1 VAEEPES
8 DTRVAM
14 SSGGEEKFEVAPAAG
29 PLPAQGEGGGTGPAQ
44 GLTVPPPSTTPSD
57 PPTSSAPPSPPLGPA
72 GWARF
77 VRDRWLSIDLRT
89 LGLFRIAFGLCLIAN
104 LLDHWAGGNLARF
117 FSNEGVLT
125 NHYALY
131 APIQQRVW
139 SLLFAFSRPGEVAVA
154 FSLILAVY
162 VLYTIGWRT
171 RLMQILTLVCFIS
184 LLNRNLLLQ
193 DGGSFTCS
201 VLAVWTTFL
210 PLGARFSVDAWR
222 AVRLAAVQK
231 TSGGE
236 DGGGST
242 GRATSGGAPAMH
254 VSFVCLALLLQLAA
268 IYGLNAANKTGP
280 TWTGGTAVHYIF
292 WLNSRNTWL
301 AGLMRAHE
309 PAWLSPLLTRGTL
322 VFEWSAPFLALSPV
336 FQTPLRRVLI
346 ASMWCFHLGIASLMS
361 LGPFA
366 YAMMA
371 FSLLLLGP
379 NDWRVLEPRG
389 RRALSWLARRM
400 APAVGIARRL
410 GPLVEVGLLPVAGLV
425 ARLPADVGASL
436 RRSALVLREGA
447 AVSLAVLMLVE
458 LTLANGAIPPAL
470 QLKGR
475 PQWMG
480 EILYYLRIYQTWSM
494 FAPEVPREDGVI
506 VVDAVL
512 SDGSH
517 LDPFTGRP
525 PDFQRP
531 LGGPCRYDH
540 DWSEY
545 TYYFPWDRHRAYRI
559 GLRDH
564 IVEVAATWP
573 PEHPRLRSFEVFWVS
588 ADLPPPGE
596 RDARNLRRESLIA
609 WDGR

>member
-1 VAEEPES
+1 
-8 DTRVAM
+8 M
-14 SSGGEEKFEVAPAAG
+14 
-29 PLPAQGEGGGTGPAQ
+29 
-44 GLTVPPPSTTPSD
+44 VPPPSTTSSPA
-57 PPTSSAPPSPPLGPA
+57 PLPSAPPSPAFGSA

-77 VRDRWLSIDLRT
+77 VRERWLSIDLRT

-104 LLDHWAGGNLARF
+104 LVDHWAGGNLGRF

-125 NHYALY
+125 NHYALFS
-131 APIQQRVW
+131 PIQQRVW

-154 FSLILAVY
+154 FSLILVVY

-171 RLMQILTLVCFIS
+171 KLMQILTLVCFIS

-222 AVRLAAVQK
+222 AARLAGAS
-231 TSGGE
+231 SGETGG
-236 DGGGST
+236 DGSS
-242 GRATSGGAPAMH
+242 RATAAPSLH

-268 IYGLNAANKTGP
+268 IYGLNAANKSGP
-280 TWTGGTAVHYIF
+280 TWRGGTAVHYIF

-301 AGLMRAHE
+301 AGLVRAHE

-322 VFEWSAPFLALSPV
+322 VFEWSAPVLALSPV

-389 RRALSWLARRM
+389 RRALSWLA
-400 APAVGIARRL
+400 GRL
-410 GPLVEVGLLPVAGLV
+410 GPVIRGARGLAPLV
-425 ARLPADVGASL
+425 ATQVLPAASLVTRLPSEARARL
-436 RRSALVLREGA
+436 RRSAHVLREGT
-447 AVSLAVLMLVE
+447 AVLLAILMFVE

-475 PQWMG
+475 PPWMG
-480 EILYYLRIYQTWSM
+480 EVLYYLRIYQTWSM

-517 LDPFTGRP
+517 LDPFTDRP
-525 PDFQRP
+525 PDFERP

-545 TYYFPWDRHRAYRI
+545 TYYFPWDRHRPYRI

-564 IVEVAATWP
+564 ILEVAAAWP
-573 PEHPRLRSFEVFWVS
+573 PEHPRLQSFEVFWVS
-588 ADLPPPGE
+588 ADLPPPGQMG
-596 RDARNLRRESLIA
+596 ARNLRRESLIG
-609 WDGR
+609 WNGR

>member
-1 VAEEPES
+1 
-8 DTRVAM
+8 
-14 SSGGEEKFEVAPAAG
+14 
-29 PLPAQGEGGGTGPAQ
+29 
-44 GLTVPPPSTTPSD
+44 
-57 PPTSSAPPSPPLGPA
+57 
-72 GWARF
+72 

-104 LLDHWAGGNLARF
+104 LIDHWAGGNLGRF

-125 NHYALY
+125 NHYALF

-154 FSLILAVY
+154 FSLILVVY

-171 RLMQILTLVCFIS
+171 KLMQILALVCFIS
-184 LLNRNLLLQ
+184 ILNRNLLLQ

-222 AVRLAAVQK
+222 ATRGAAAASAE
-231 TSGGE
+231 SG
-236 DGGGST
+236 DRGGGT
-242 GRATSGGAPAMH
+242 TSLESSSPGGAPAMH

-301 AGLMRAHE
+301 AGLLRAHE

-322 VFEWSAPFLALSPV
+322 VFEWSAPVLALSPI
-336 FQTPLRRVLI
+336 FQTPLRRILI
-346 ASMWCFHLGIASLMS
+346 ASMWCFHLGIASVMS

-379 NDWRVLEPRG
+379 KDWRALEPRG
-389 RRALSWLARRM
+389 RRALCWLADRLAPVVEAARRW
-400 APAVGIARRL
+400 APAVGAGVAPAAAL
-410 GPLVEVGLLPVAGLV
+410 AAGLPNEF
-425 ARLPADVGASL
+425 RDRL

-447 AVSLAVLMLVE
+447 AVLLGVLMFVE

-470 QLKGR
+470 QLKQR

-512 SDGSH
+512 TDGSH
-517 LDPFTGRP
+517 LDPFTGSP

-545 TYYFPWDRHRAYRI
+545 TYYFPWDRHRPYRI

-564 IVEVAATWP
+564 ILEMAAAWP
-573 PEHPRLRSFEVFWVS
+573 PEHPRLRSFEVFWVN

-596 RDARNLRRESLIA
+596 MGARNLRRESLIA